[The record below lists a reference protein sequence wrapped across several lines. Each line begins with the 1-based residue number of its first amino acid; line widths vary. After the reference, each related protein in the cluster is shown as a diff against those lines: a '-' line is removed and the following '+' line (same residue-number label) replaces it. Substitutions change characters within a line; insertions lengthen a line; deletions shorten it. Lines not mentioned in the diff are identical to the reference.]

1 MNAPHF
7 PQAPLTGRTIQIQ
20 DSHGNTLDCEYVNQ
34 FTVNTENYLILSPT
48 ALEVCLFFINDEN
61 SISIVEQSDKSYERL
76 LLRAQCR
83 LEKINLEQ
91 QYNPKIAIKRFGPSL
106 FAAGLAEQLV
116 EDLEPAISD
125 SIENLDEDE
134 ELFGPSLFAA
144 GLAEQLV
151 EDLEPAISD
160 SIENLDEDEELFE
173 LAFSFWYF
181 SDQISQLC
189 GLYYKEPDLYVAKY
203 SSLALVEGEELE
215 RIRSNAVAA
224 YRATLSTADGDSPI
238 TP

>member
-48 ALEVCLFFINDEN
+48 ALEVCFFFINDEN
-61 SISIVEQSDKSYERL
+61 SVSIVEQSDKSYERL

-91 QYNPKIAIKRFGPSL
+91 QYNPKIAIKR
-106 FAAGLAEQLV
+106 
-116 EDLEPAISD
+116 
-125 SIENLDEDE
+125 
-134 ELFGPSLFAA
+134 FGPSLFAA